1 MTILKTMSLAK
12 ARSKFT
18 FVVREVQSGAQVL
31 ITKDGIPAARII
43 SEDEYQQIERR
54 LAVARLRTLADRFRE
69 RGLTWKDFHSES
81 HSQLEK
87 RP

>member
-18 FVVREVQSGAQVL
+18 FVVREVQSGTQVL
-31 ITKDGIPAARII
+31 ITKDGHPAARII

-54 LAVARLRTLADRFRE
+54 LAVARLRALADRFRE
-69 RGLTWKDFHSES
+69 RGLTWKDFYSES
-81 HSQLEK
+81 HGQLEK